1 MSQRGHKQP
10 EFDNQS
16 QLNLFSELPAP
27 EVPEVKQPVFQP
39 PVGIRRPINVQ
50 KEIDDRSY
58 DLLDAQGIHTSRA
71 IRQRIG
77 KTALTAEDIEQQEV
91 KNIRKSAKPSG
102 RPKKDRRQ
110 LGPRQKNIA
119 DGDARVKTEYGL
131 YDQDPY
137 QQSVRQVTRV
147 VTRSILERSER
158 DID

>member
-39 PVGIRRPINVQ
+39 PVDIRRPIKVQ

-58 DLLDAQGIHTSRA
+58 DLLDAQGIHTGRA
-71 IRQRIG
+71 IRERIG
-77 KTALTAEDIEQQEV
+77 KTALTAEDIERREV
-91 KNIRKSAKPSG
+91 GNIKKTAKPSS
-102 RPKKDRRQ
+102 RPKKDRRH

-119 DGDARVKTEYGL
+119 DGDARVKTEYEL
-131 YDQDPY
+131 YGQDRH
-137 QQSVRQVTRV
+137 QQTVRHVTGAVIRN
-147 VTRSILERSER
+147 ILERNER
-158 DID
+158 EID